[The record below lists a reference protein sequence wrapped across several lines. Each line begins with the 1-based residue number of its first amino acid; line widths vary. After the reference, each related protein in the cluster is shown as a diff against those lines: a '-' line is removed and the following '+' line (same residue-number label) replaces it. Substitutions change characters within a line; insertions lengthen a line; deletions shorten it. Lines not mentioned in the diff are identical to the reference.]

1 MIGNRETRSLFLWF
15 SAGHWANDC
24 GPGALW
30 IIAPAI
36 AIALQLTPGEVGLLI
51 AIHNIGASLA
61 YLPAGVLADRITNHG
76 RLLLATFVWVAVGY
90 AAASLA
96 PGFWTIAVMLAIA
109 GLGDAAWH
117 PIATGVL
124 VRLRPDRRAEALG
137 IHAVGGT
144 LAEVTAPLAMGLLL
158 AVFDWR
164 TALLFAALPAA
175 LMAVAFTRV
184 APRVPPARGARIT
197 RADLSALLW
206 LWRRPDGLV
215 IVATLSAYN
224 MANLAILAM
233 MPLYLQRA
241 HDFAPAETGI
251 AFSAMILLGAMIQ
264 PLAGRISDR
273 AGRRPVIAIGN
284 AVAAFA
290 ALAVWL
296 FGDLTVVAVAA
307 LAVAVMTLTS
317 IRAALLAAAV
327 DYVGRREATTLGF
340 AFVLLDGVGAAGA
353 WMAGLAANIEFALA
367 FLLAA
372 VLSIIASAGSLLP
385 GFARARAAAT

>member
-1 MIGNRETRSLFLWF
+1 
-15 SAGHWANDC
+15 
-24 GPGALW
+24 
-30 IIAPAI
+30 
-36 AIALQLTPGEVGLLI
+36 
-51 AIHNIGASLA
+51 
-61 YLPAGVLADRITNHG
+61 
-76 RLLLATFVWVAVGY
+76 
-90 AAASLA
+90 
-96 PGFWTIAVMLAIA
+96 
-109 GLGDAAWH
+109 
-117 PIATGVL
+117 
-124 VRLRPDRRAEALG
+124 
-137 IHAVGGT
+137 
-144 LAEVTAPLAMGLLL
+144 
-158 AVFDWR
+158 
-164 TALLFAALPAA
+164 
-175 LMAVAFTRV
+175 
-184 APRVPPARGARIT
+184 
-197 RADLSALLW
+197 
-206 LWRRPDGLV
+206 
-215 IVATLSAYN
+215 

-307 LAVAVMTLTS
+307 LAIAVMTLTS

-327 DYVGRREATTLGF
+327 DYVGRREATTLGL
-340 AFVLLDGVGAAGA
+340 AFVLLDGVV
-353 WMAGLAANIEFALA
+353 
-367 FLLAA
+367 LAA